1 MKESANPGFDLGDSL
16 KLFMIIPHHLLE
28 LAADC
33 VLEFFCLGVLVASG
47 EPRFKSFEINLAEVD
62 SAVGSFAC
70 SLGDSQDP
78 RRAVVDSVLSIMEFS
93 GAPHPLRG

>member
-1 MKESANPGFDLGDSL
+1 VLRMSARSQTHSSDSRVRKWRIVEAARAEQEYVLADTAQPAAAAEVALVRLDLRGGD
-16 KLFMIIPHHLLE
+16 
-28 LAADC
+28 C
-33 VLEFFCLGVLVASG
+33 
-47 EPRFKSFEINLAEVD
+47 EVD